1 MLSKSAI
8 YKSQKEALALLW
20 FYEFQR
26 HKCKQRPKHFLTF
39 TLALL
44 KSPDALEASSN
55 GTAPCSFASL
65 KSSATILLG
74 LLEAPEICNP
84 LYSESP
90 E

>member
-1 MLSKSAI
+1 MSFRETNVNGDENIS
-8 YKSQKEALALLW
+8 
-20 FYEFQR
+20 
-26 HKCKQRPKHFLTF
+26 TF
-39 TLALL
+39 TLALP
-44 KSPDALEASSN
+44 KSLDALEASSN

-74 LLEAPEICNP
+74 LLEAAESCNP